1 MVGQVGNSK
10 PTIDYW
16 SKLEKNV
23 HLMSLFMI
31 FRSRY
36 IYNYN
41 IFLIFWNLRTLIY
54 TAFFSF
60 LFFAE
65 FGVHLAELTVDPQG
79 PMAIRQL
86 ASVLLRQYVEAHW
99 CQHAE
104 KFRLPETVENV
115 SSAKYTDDNKVFAL
129 SLFL

>member
-1 MVGQVGNSK
+1 MQHN
-10 PTIDYW
+10 
-16 SKLEKNV
+16 
-23 HLMSLFMI
+23 
-31 FRSRY
+31 
-36 IYNYN
+36 
-41 IFLIFWNLRTLIY
+41 
-54 TAFFSF
+54 FSF
-60 LFFAE
+60 TE

-115 SSAKYTDDNKVFAL
+115 SSTKYTDDNKVLAL
-129 SLFL
+129 SLFLLIYNDEQISANFLLQLQLFFILRNICTDIKDLHIIRIFIFFIVCLIDTANGTSS

>member
-10 PTIDYW
+10 PTIDYG
-16 SKLEKNV
+16 SKLKKNV
-23 HLMSLFMI
+23 HLKSLFMI
-31 FRSRY
+31 IRSRY
-36 IYNYN
+36 IYN
-41 IFLIFWNLRTLIY
+41 IFLIFWNLRTIY
-54 TAFFSF
+54 TAFF
-60 LFFAE
+60 LFVE

-115 SSAKYTDDNKVFAL
+115 SSAKYTDDNKVLAL

>member
-1 MVGQVGNSK
+1 MQHN
-10 PTIDYW
+10 
-16 SKLEKNV
+16 
-23 HLMSLFMI
+23 
-31 FRSRY
+31 
-36 IYNYN
+36 
-41 IFLIFWNLRTLIY
+41 
-54 TAFFSF
+54 FSF
-60 LFFAE
+60 TE

-115 SSAKYTDDNKVFAL
+115 SSTKYTDDNKVLAL
-129 SLFL
+129 SLFFINI